1 MKIAVAAQQ
10 AGMTAAVDQRF
21 GRAPWFVVV
30 DTESNTTRDIN
41 NGVSLNQA
49 HGAGTGAA
57 DLLMREHVQVVVAG
71 NFGPKA
77 QAVFQS
83 AGVETVSWSQGTV
96 ADAVA
101 FVREHHAKS

>member
-10 AGMTAAVDQRF
+10 AGMSAAVDPRF

-30 DTESNTTRDIN
+30 DTESNTSRDID
-41 NGVSLNQA
+41 NGGNQSQA

-57 DLLMREHVQVVVAG
+57 DLLLREHVEVVVAG

-77 QAVFQS
+77 EAVFRS
-83 AGVETVSWSQGTV
+83 AGIEMVSWSDGTV
-96 ADAVA
+96 AQAVA
-101 FVREHHAKS
+101 FVRDHHAKS